1 MKLSEYTAIGRAKKM
16 GYMKGKREFGTTKV
30 ILKVA
35 IKCLLPR
42 DIISVFSITFTGHS
56 KGTENIRIYLE
67 TLLIFRSMNTRIIKL
82 KFISKKKYIYFD
94 ILFTW
99 YFFIFYLHFFDNFTP
114 TLSIFISSVERAL
127 PSRLKLSAFHH
138 LSFIRISYL

>member
-1 MKLSEYTAIGRAKKM
+1 M
-16 GYMKGKREFGTTKV
+16 GYMKGKREFGMTKV
-30 ILKVA
+30 NLKVA

-82 KFISKKKYIYFD
+82 KFISKKKIYI
-94 ILFTW
+94 L
-99 YFFIFYLHFFDNFTP
+99 IFYSHGIFLYFIYISLTTLPLH
-114 TLSIFISSVERAL
+114 
-127 PSRLKLSAFHH
+127 
-138 LSFIRISYL
+138 YLYL